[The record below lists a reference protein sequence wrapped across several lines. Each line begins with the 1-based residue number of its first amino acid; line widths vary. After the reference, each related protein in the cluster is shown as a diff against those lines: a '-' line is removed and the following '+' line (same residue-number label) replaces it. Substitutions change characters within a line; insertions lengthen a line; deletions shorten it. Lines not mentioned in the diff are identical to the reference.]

1 MARRVSFF
9 VALALAVYR
18 WVAWASCSGY
28 FKKSIIVMPF
38 SCTKEVQRN
47 QVEEVQ
53 EAIVR
58 RFKVKKSKAKQD
70 QPSQVVLQA

>member
-1 MARRVSFF
+1 
-9 VALALAVYR
+9 
-18 WVAWASCSGY
+18 
-28 FKKSIIVMPF
+28 MPF